1 MTKWHLMAVGLLAL
15 VAAVLVGLNW
25 TSVDQTVDL
34 ETETEPE
41 PVKTKTQQ
49 APAESEGARS
59 DLQAKLEARCEKALA
74 KRVVGEDQEAEI
86 EDACACA
93 ADEIYSEFEEELP
106 NIIESGK
113 ADPETE
119 DRMDEIVGECVQS
132 AGMELK

>member
-1 MTKWHLMAVGLLAL
+1 MTKWHLMFVGFLAL

-25 TSVDQTVDL
+25 TSVDQTADE
-34 ETETEPE
+34 ETETE

-49 APAESEGARS
+49 APAESEGVRS
-59 DLQAKLEARCEKALA
+59 NLQAKLEARCEKALA
-74 KRVVGEDQEAEI
+74 KRVAGEDQEAEI

-93 ADEIYSEFEEELP
+93 ADEIYNEFEEELP
-106 NIIESGK
+106 DIIESGK